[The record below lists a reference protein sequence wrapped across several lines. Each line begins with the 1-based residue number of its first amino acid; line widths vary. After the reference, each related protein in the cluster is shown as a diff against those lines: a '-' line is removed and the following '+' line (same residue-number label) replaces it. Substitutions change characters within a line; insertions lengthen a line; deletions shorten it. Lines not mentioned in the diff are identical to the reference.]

1 MKLLSALLL
10 LTTLILAGCGF
21 HLRAP
26 PHYAFNSIYLDGH
39 PNAAFERDLKNE
51 LERIEGMSIKTNAH
65 EAQVILHMGNLVQER
80 TILSLSS
87 TGLVSQFT
95 LNMRLDFRADDDQ
108 GNELLE
114 PTSAAIS
121 HVFNYNAGEPLAKS
135 QEETLLYDSMR
146 SELLQ
151 TMLRR
156 LGAIKPLTK
165 TSP

>member
-1 MKLLSALLL
+1 MKRLAILLL
-10 LTTLILAGCGF
+10 ATLVLFGCGF
-21 HLRAP
+21 HLRTP
-26 PHYAFNSIYLDGH
+26 PHYDFNSIYLDGH
-39 PNAAFERDLKNE
+39 PNPGFERDLKNE
-51 LERIEGMSIKTNAH
+51 LERIEGMSIKNSPH
-65 EAQVILHMGNLVQER
+65 EAQVVLHLGALSQDR

-95 LNMRLDFRADDDQ
+95 LNMHLDFRADDDQ

-114 PTSAAIS
+114 PTTVAIS

-135 QEETLLYDSMR
+135 QEENLLYESMR
-146 SELLQ
+146 GELLQ